1 MNQEAVKN
9 LPAEV
14 QIQAAKQKGY
24 SIVELSIA
32 LAIISIILV
41 TSLAGVQRVLR
52 TNNVNNDLRHI
63 NLTVGALTAL
73 TANQSSTSGVS
84 MANLVNL
91 KVFDGF
97 TVTGTSTVTNAF
109 GGDIKVFP
117 NKAQVDSYPAATG
130 FMVYSQNIPSEACAD
145 YINGLSN
152 LSPNISTSNVSSVVI
167 DGAVLGTAVKS
178 AGGSYSIAT
187 LATACAVS
195 TTNPKITIAAFVG
208 KI

>member
-1 MNQEAVKN
+1 MNQVAVKN
-9 LPAEV
+9 LPAEA
-14 QIQAAKQKGY
+14 QIQAVKQKGY

-52 TNNVNNDLRHI
+52 TNNVNNDLRNI

-73 TANQSSTSGVS
+73 TANQNSTSGVT
-84 MANLVNL
+84 MANLVGL

-97 TVTGTSTVTNAF
+97 TVNTGTNTVTNAF

-117 NKAQVDSYPAATG
+117 NKAAVDSYPQATG
-130 FMVYSQNIPSEACAD
+130 FMVYSQNIPGEACAD

-152 LSPNISTSNVSSVVI
+152 LSPNISTSNVSTVTI
-167 DGAVLGTAVKS
+167 DGAVLGTAVKT
-178 AGGSYSIAT
+178 AGGSYSIGT
-187 LATACAVS
+187 LATACTGSKV
-195 TTNPKITIAAFVG
+195 TIAAFVG